1 MFTIAPVIQLLAGRI
16 FCKAAVYSKAIYCN
30 ISFVVFETLLK
41 SLFQMLLIN
50 QDTTGHG
57 FADISETICANLDF
71 YSGFIYEMIGIPRE
85 LYTPIFAMSRIVG
98 WCAHR
103 LEELNFEDR
112 RIIRPAYM
120 NVAGN
125 REYRPMKKR

>member
-1 MFTIAPVIQLLAGRI
+1 MKEFEFLCKIEERGLACIR
-16 FCKAAVYSKAIYCN
+16 ARRS
-30 ISFVVFETLLK
+30 TPRP
-41 SLFQMLLIN
+41 
-50 QDTTGHG
+50 
-57 FADISETICANLDF
+57 ICANLDF

-103 LEELNFEDR
+103 IEELNFDDK

-120 NVAGN
+120 NVAGQ
-125 REYRPMKKR
+125 RKYEPLSKR